1 MVSQQEDSGVCS
13 VIDPIKRHVVMLLSV
28 MGARFALMVPWG
40 GLTPLEMGGG
50 IKGIREKGKGKRVPL
65 EMIFLLV
72 KLLYG

>member
-1 MVSQQEDSGVCS
+1 M
-13 VIDPIKRHVVMLLSV
+13 
-28 MGARFALMVPWG
+28 G